1 MTCPLKKPFTGLEPG
16 KRLQLHILYFV
27 AYLYPTWSS
36 ADNSLGADD
45 LYKRSETVHP
55 KAFLKKTGKLAGG
68 GGSGLLHDDIE
79 RLMRIILTQGETIH
93 SQLRRLRERE
103 GQIETFEQVW
113 PLTQFSSI
121 CFFYVKNHLMAPR
134 H

>member
-16 KRLQLHILYFV
+16 KRYFV
-27 AYLYPTWSS
+27 FCGLRTFLYPTWSS

-68 GGSGLLHDDIE
+68 GASGLLHDDIE

>member
-1 MTCPLKKPFTGLEPG
+1 MLLLDSSLESD
-16 KRLQLHILYFV
+16 ILYFV

-121 CFFYVKNHLMAPR
+121 CFFCVKKSFNGPSTLRRTFAFFQ
-134 H
+134 